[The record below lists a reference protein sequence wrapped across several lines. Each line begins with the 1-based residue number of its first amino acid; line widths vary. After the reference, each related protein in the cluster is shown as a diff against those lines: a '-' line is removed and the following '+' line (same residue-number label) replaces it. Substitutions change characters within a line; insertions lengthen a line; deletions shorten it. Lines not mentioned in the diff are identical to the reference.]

1 MPCLPNVLSCLGGP
15 AERGEEG
22 SGKSLPCADSPFSL
36 LFSSLSAYFPFLG
49 NFFAVGPA
57 LGVVRDFVCPFPPLP
72 SPSLR
77 VPWARGTGEWR
88 PCATGTPDCGTSC
101 GEVPGPLFSPFNF
114 PGFRIRRGGRR
125 PIILR
130 QRTPRRLC
138 RLSSP
143 ACGRRKP
150 RDRI

>member
-1 MPCLPNVLSCLGGP
+1 MPCLPNAASLGGP
-15 AERGEEG
+15 TERGGRRDLENLCPARTPPFL
-22 SGKSLPCADSPFSL
+22 SFSL
-36 LFSSLSAYFPFLG
+36 FSLRISLFWAISSRWDLLWASCVILYS
-49 NFFAVGPA
+49 
-57 LGVVRDFVCPFPPLP
+57 FPPLP

-125 PIILR
+125 RIILR
-130 QRTPRRLC
+130 QRSPRRLC